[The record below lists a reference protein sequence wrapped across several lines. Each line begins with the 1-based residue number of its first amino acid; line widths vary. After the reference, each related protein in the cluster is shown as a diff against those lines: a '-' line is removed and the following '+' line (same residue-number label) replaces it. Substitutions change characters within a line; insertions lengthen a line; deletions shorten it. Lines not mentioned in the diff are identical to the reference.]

1 MTRSKQTRE
10 LLDSFYDRMP
20 SSTTMLIPD
29 LEETTPASASL
40 LPSIRASMPDR
51 KAHNVRSAT
60 PAGIA
65 FTITDLE
72 IASELMR
79 VALTTDDPTLAH
91 RTYNHALR
99 TLEETREL
107 LLRVAP
113 AAEHQ
118 PRLQQA
124 MEKLTANLDA
134 FRARS

>member
-1 MTRSKQTRE
+1 MSRLPRSERFDH
-10 LLDSFYDRMP
+10 LRPDAVVHHAADS
-20 SSTTMLIPD
+20 S
-29 LEETTPASASL
+29 LEETTPASDSL
-40 LPSIRASMPDR
+40 LPSIRPSMPDR

-72 IASELMR
+72 IANELMR
-79 VALTTDDPTLAH
+79 VALTTDDPTLAL

-99 TLEETREL
+99 TLEETHEL

-113 AAEHQ
+113 GAEHQ

-124 MEKLTANLDA
+124 MKTLAASLDA
-134 FRARS
+134 FRTRD